1 MLGNPHQ
8 RAARQQVEEQNQV
21 RVSQMDAAVRIGPAD
36 AFLITR
42 AVDVNVA
49 VMRVHAAALVESR
62 LQPREPQDA
71 RGDFGIRKFRLRR
84 VADDLA

>member
-42 AVDVNVA
+42 AVDINVA
-49 VMRVHAAALVESR
+49 IMGVHFAALVESR
-62 LQPREPQDA
+62 LQPFQPQDT
-71 RGDFGIRKFRLRR
+71 RGNPSRLPPSSET
-84 VADDLA
+84 